1 MFNDERIN
9 AECGKIYS
17 KGILLTVLTTL
28 VYVIS
33 RTVTLIIRGTLKT
46 PVTYTEAVIL
56 ILGIGIL
63 LIGAFRFKSSGD
75 ERIAF
80 ERHNYYQKAGKTFI
94 LAVFGTYI
102 LTIPFTT
109 QEMLG
114 GQWHNHLLML
124 LEVIGYLYIFYSF
137 RTKEINFNYSFIAE
151 NGTVYFSR
159 VFTIIG
165 SLWLGLLIPFVLAAA
180 WELILHRSLAG
191 ALTILLAYVSS
202 AIGLSVEYFFIS
214 LTEKL
219 SYNSTDSTGF
229 AIGTKISMA
238 VCLAVSCLSAG
249 LQYVSVHFVTGNLQD
264 IPNAGAVIAK
274 ISQHIKRMDLLLII
288 LIGFCLCN
296 VISQTKRSP
305 LLYSVCRIK
314 MVLLALSAFG
324 EILMPV
330 WFRAVSEETL
340 RFLANNADPWMN
352 LISQAISVVLWFLF
366 VRAMIKELNAPR
378 ILWVIP
384 PLHIV
389 LRIVNVFFNSQS
401 MLRAAVCCESIIS
414 IGCLILL
421 TVVMWKYRGFPSDGE
436 EEIGE

>member
-1 MFNDERIN
+1 
-9 AECGKIYS
+9 
-17 KGILLTVLTTL
+17 
-28 VYVIS
+28 
-33 RTVTLIIRGTLKT
+33 
-46 PVTYTEAVIL
+46 
-56 ILGIGIL
+56 
-63 LIGAFRFKSSGD
+63 
-75 ERIAF
+75 
-80 ERHNYYQKAGKTFI
+80 
-94 LAVFGTYI
+94 
-102 LTIPFTT
+102 
-109 QEMLG
+109 
-114 GQWHNHLLML
+114 
-124 LEVIGYLYIFYSF
+124 
-137 RTKEINFNYSFIAE
+137 
-151 NGTVYFSR
+151 
-159 VFTIIG
+159 
-165 SLWLGLLIPFVLAAA
+165 
-180 WELILHRSLAG
+180 
-191 ALTILLAYVSS
+191 
-202 AIGLSVEYFFIS
+202 
-214 LTEKL
+214 
-219 SYNSTDSTGF
+219 
-229 AIGTKISMA
+229 MA

-249 LQYVSVHFVTGNLQD
+249 LQYVSVHFATGNLQD

-274 ISQHIKRMDLLLII
+274 ISQHIKRIDLLLII

-340 RFLANNADPWMN
+340 RFLANNAEPWMN
-352 LISQAISVVLWFLF
+352 LISQAVSVVLWFLF

-401 MLRAAVCCESIIS
+401 MLRAAVCFESIIS

-421 TVVMWKYRGFPSDGE
+421 TVVMWKYRGFPNDGE